1 MIIDCYKDTGRKI
14 LAHSNLHGK
23 RTLEIG
29 CGSGRVTTM
38 YANDAWQVIG
48 VEPEIEAVYKAAQ
61 AVPDASFIC
70 ASGMNLPF
78 AANSFDVVL
87 FTLSLHHHPDCLAA
101 LDEAQ
106 RVIAQDGLIIVLEPT
121 PESEIQRL
129 CKVFEDEDYRLKTA
143 EEALS
148 QCGLEIASKET
159 FITHWEFSEFE
170 DVIDYTF
177 SYYNHA
183 PDAEKRLALQKFLG
197 SKANDTPIQMTDS
210 LRLTCL
216 QSPQ

>member
-1 MIIDCYKDTGRKI
+1 
-14 LAHSNLHGK
+14 
-23 RTLEIG
+23 
-29 CGSGRVTTM
+29 M
-38 YANDAWQVIG
+38 YANDAWQVVGI
-48 VEPEIEAVYKAAQ
+48 EPELEAVCKAVK

-78 AANSFDVVL
+78 AVNSFDVVL

-106 RVIAQDGLIIVLEPT
+106 RVITHDGLIIVLEPT

-129 CKVFEDEDYRLKTA
+129 CNMFEDEDYRLNTVEK
-143 EEALS
+143 ALP
-148 QCGLEIASKET
+148 QCGLEIVSKKT

-170 DVIDYTF
+170 DVVDYAST
-177 SYYNHA
+177 YYNHA
-183 PDAEKRLALQKFLG
+183 PDTEKRLALKNFLG
-197 SKANDTPIQMTDS
+197 SKGHDTPIRMTDP

-216 QSPQ
+216 QAPQQEILV